1 MKPIAIKREGLHVHH
16 TIEAKLLTKKWTTG
30 FTLGPI
36 NFLAEPG
43 ETIAVFGKNGAGKST
58 FFQLLGGSSDRSEGE
73 LKVFGLN
80 MSPDA
85 VESRNNIGYLPQEST
100 LPDWTTPEEILS
112 YTANIRGLENP
123 SQYVEEQLKTWDAT
137 TWRRR
142 PLCKTSHGM
151 QRRIGLAVAMLHH
164 PDLLI
169 LDEPFNALDI
179 VNARTLEAI
188 IKNRSEQKK
197 TTLISIHSPLLA
209 AALCPRAILLENG
222 QLDEL
227 PEWRNADLRA
237 RASLIDHRFFGRS

>member
-1 MKPIAIKREGLHVHH
+1 MKPTVTRREGLHVHH
-16 TIEAKLLTKKWTTG
+16 TIEAKGLIKKWTTG

-73 LKVFGLN
+73 LRVLGRN
-80 MSPDA
+80 MNPDA
-85 VESRNNIGYLPQEST
+85 LDIRSNIGYLPQEST
-100 LPDWTTPEEILS
+100 LPDWTTPEEILT
-112 YTANIRGLENP
+112 YTANIRSLDNV
-123 SQYVEEQLKTWDAT
+123 SQRVEEQLKTWDALA
-137 TWRRR
+137 WRKR

-151 QRRIGLAVAMLHH
+151 QRRIGLAVALLHD

-179 VNARTLEAI
+179 VNARTLEII
-188 IKNRSEQKK
+188 IKNRSNQNK

-209 AALCPRAILLENG
+209 AAICPRAILLKNG
-222 QLDEL
+222 QMEEL
-227 PEWRNADLRA
+227 SEWRNADVTSR
-237 RASLIDHRFFGRS
+237 STLIDQRFFGGS

>member
-1 MKPIAIKREGLHVHH
+1 MHH
-16 TIEAKLLTKKWTTG
+16 TIEAKLLIKKWTTG

-73 LKVFGLN
+73 LKVFGSN
-80 MSPDA
+80 MNPDA
-85 VESRNNIGYLPQEST
+85 VSVRNNIGYLPQEST
-100 LPDWTTPEEILS
+100 LPEWTTPEEILT
-112 YTANIRGLENP
+112 YTANLRGLNNP
-123 SQYVEEQLKTWDAT
+123 KKSVEEQLTTWDALS
-137 TWRRR
+137 WRRR

-151 QRRIGLAVAMLHH
+151 QRRIGLAVAMLHN

-179 VNARTLEAI
+179 VNARTLESM
-188 IKNRSEQKK
+188 IKIRSSQKK

-222 QLDEL
+222 QLNEL
-227 PEWRNADLRA
+227 PEWVDADINARGT
-237 RASLIDHRFFGRS
+237 LIDRRFFGGS

>member
-1 MKPIAIKREGLHVHH
+1 MHH
-16 TIEAKLLTKKWTTG
+16 TIEAKLLKKKWTTG

-36 NFLAEPG
+36 NFCAEPG

-73 LKVFGLN
+73 LKVFGSN

-85 VESRNNIGYLPQEST
+85 VSVRNNIGYLPQEST
-100 LPDWTTPEEILS
+100 LPEWTTPDEILT
-112 YTANIRGLENP
+112 YTANLRGLENP
-123 SQYVEEQLKTWDAT
+123 RQAVEAQLETWDAIS
-137 TWRRR
+137 WRGR

-151 QRRIGLAVAMLHH
+151 QRRIGLAVAMLHN

-179 VNARTLEAI
+179 VNARTLEKI
-188 IKNRSEQKK
+188 IKLRSSQKK

-209 AALCPRAILLENG
+209 AAICPRAILLENG
-222 QLDEL
+222 QLTEL
-227 PEWRNADLRA
+227 SEWLDADLNERGI
-237 RASLIDHRFFGRS
+237 LIDQRFFGGS